1 VSVNEPDRIHS
12 ILESARTIAV
22 VGASSNPY
30 RASNSISRYLIESG
44 YEVIPVNPNYA
55 EVLGRPCYASLLDI
69 PAETAIDIVD
79 VFRRSTA
86 VAALVS
92 QAIARR
98 ARFFWMQEGVVDPE
112 AAARLEAAGVGVAMD
127 RCIMKDRVRQF
138 R

>member
-1 VSVNEPDRIHS
+1 VNDPGRIRE
-12 ILESARTIAV
+12 ILESAKTIAV
-22 VGASSNPY
+22 VGASPNPY

-44 YEVIPVNPNYA
+44 YEVIPVNPNHA
-55 EVLGRPCYASLLDI
+55 EVLERRCYASLLDI
-69 PAETAIDIVD
+69 PPEIAIDIVD
-79 VFRRSTA
+79 VFRRSSG

-92 QAIARR
+92 PAIARK

-112 AAARLEAAGVGVAMD
+112 SAGRLEAAGIDVAMD